1 MKSTSFFCLTNF
13 AFNNILL
20 IIRKKRS
27 DMTASTLKN
36 RICFLSG
43 NVLKIIAAISM
54 VIDHIGVMFFP
65 YVKIYRILGRLAYPI
80 FAFMIAEGC
89 KYTKNQLKYFFTIF
103 VFAVVIQL
111 VYYLYSK
118 DTYMSILITFLFL
131 F

>member
-1 MKSTSFFCLTNF
+1 
-13 AFNNILL
+13 
-20 IIRKKRS
+20 
-27 DMTASTLKN
+27 MTASTLKN